1 MARIE
6 LRYCHIY
13 LMDGLAGT
21 AVVAS
26 TEVPTIGDTNLD
38 VTSVSLNTDDTDL
51 VPIGARFYFDSAPTV
66 IYVVTGR
73 TPSSSSPTTNIVFT
87 PALPASFLA
96 GTAAV
101 KSTETPTQGDTDLDI
116 ETVVLNTTD
125 TDLVPVG
132 ARFSFAATPTVFY
145 TVTARTPASTSPTT
159 NIVFT
164 PALPA
169 SPPAA
174 EEVITFVPS
183 VAEMGITFQPQKLE
197 IKVGEGNASWTESKD
212 YSYDLDR
219 GNLDTV
225 RELDQQP
232 CEVSLDFM
240 YEYVKTGT
248 GEDIA
253 PIDALKGIG
262 GASEWV
268 NAAADP
274 CTPYAVDL
282 QIEQLAQCGS
292 TEDALYLFPEF
303 RYDSLDF
310 NISDATISVAGRIN
324 SVEPTITR
332 A

>member
-1 MARIE
+1 
-6 LRYCHIY
+6 
-13 LMDGLAGT
+13 MDGLSGT

-26 TEVPTIGDTNLD
+26 TEVPTLGDTELD
-38 VTSVSLNTDDTDL
+38 LTSVSLNTDDVDL
-51 VPIGARFYFDSAPTV
+51 VPVGARFYFDSAPTV
-66 IYVVTGR
+66 VYTVTAR
-73 TPSSSSPTTNIVFT
+73 TPASSSPTTNITFT

-101 KSTETPTQGDTDLDI
+101 KSTETPEEGNTDLDI
-116 ETVVLNTTD
+116 ETVALNTTD
-125 TDLVPVG
+125 TGLVPIG
-132 ARFSFAATPTVFY
+132 ARFSFAVTPTVFY
-145 TVTARTPASTSPTT
+145 TVTERTPASTGPTT

-174 EEVITFVPS
+174 SEVITFKPS
-183 VAEMGITFQPQKLE
+183 VAEMGVTFQAQKLE
-197 IKVGEGNASWTESKD
+197 IKIGEGNASWTEAKD

-253 PIDALKGIG
+253 PVDAIKGIG
-262 GASEWV
+262 GAVEWV
-268 NAAADP
+268 NAATDP
-274 CTPYAVDL
+274 CTPYAVDML
-282 QIEQLAQCGS
+282 IEQVAQCGS
-292 TEDALYLFPEF
+292 TEDTHYLFPEF

-310 NISDATISVAGRIN
+310 NISDATISVSGRIN
-324 SVEPTITR
+324 STEPTITR
-332 A
+332 V

>member
-13 LMDGLAGT
+13 LMDGLSGT

-26 TEVPTIGDTNLD
+26 TEVPTAGDTDLD
-38 VTSVSLNTDDTDL
+38 ITSIVLNTDDTDL
-51 VPIGARFYFDSAPTV
+51 VPVGARFYFNSDPDTV
-66 IYVVTGR
+66 YVVTER
-73 TPSSSSPTTNIVFT
+73 TPESASPTTNIVFT

-101 KSTETPTQGDTDLDI
+101 ASTETPTEGDTDLDI
-116 ETVVLNTTD
+116 ETVSLNTTD

-132 ARFSFAATPTVFY
+132 ARFSFADTPTVFY
-145 TVTARTPASTSPTT
+145 TVTARTPESTSPTT
-159 NIVFT
+159 NITFT

-169 SPPAA
+169 IPPEAS
-174 EEVITFVPS
+174 EVITFKPS
-183 VAEMGITFQPQKLE
+183 VEEMGITFQPQKLE
-197 IKVGEGNASWTESKD
+197 IKIGEGNASWTENKD

-232 CEVSLDFM
+232 CEVNLDFM
-240 YEYVKTGT
+240 YEYIKTGT

-262 GASEWV
+262 GAVEWV
-268 NAAADP
+268 NASEDP

-282 QIEQLAQCGS
+282 LIAQTVPCGTTQGS
-292 TEDALYLFPEF
+292 EYLFPEF

-310 NISDATISVAGRIN
+310 NISDATISVTGRIN
-324 SVEPTITR
+324 DTEPTITR
-332 A
+332 I